1 MRESRD
7 WVPLIGCQHCD
18 SVVLEPW
25 VPDGGSATCL
35 RCGGTLFRRQR
46 QTVEFTLEMAVSAA
60 ILLVVANVYPF
71 LAFELQGQATETTLV
86 SGVVVLWEQGQF
98 AVSAL
103 VFLTTMLAPASQVL
117 LLLYVLAP
125 IHFEWPSWG
134 AATAFR
140 WVEHFRPWS
149 MMEVFLIGIFVAL
162 VKLRD
167 MAEIMPGLALWA
179 FALLIPTLAAA
190 LAFLDAEVVWRRIEE
205 PK

>member
-1 MRESRD
+1 
-7 WVPLIGCQHCD
+7 
-18 SVVLEPW
+18 
-25 VPDGGSATCL
+25 
-35 RCGGTLFRRQR
+35 
-46 QTVEFTLEMAVSAA
+46 MAVSAA

-71 LAFELQGQATETTLV
+71 LAFKLQGQATETTLV